1 MERLSFDFLELS
13 QRSRKPRTQGLTSI
27 ADEGEPTPWIRNML
41 ETWGEYVDGIK
52 VALTCLTMPSRALE
66 ERIKLYRDFNLSV
79 SLDDPTFAIAYYQG
93 KADQLLRAARDM
105 GFTHVQIETRH
116 MPVEKEKSKKADED
130 ELYYYGLA
138 RDLGLKAEG
147 EVGQKWPEGDPARAG
162 RGLLNVEHI
171 VKEMK
176 RMLTLGCEHVYLES
190 LVIREAIGE
199 YGEREEGTEQIRR
212 IVEAVGQDKVFIEI
226 GKFQLPWET
235 RQCHRFWA
243 VRNFGPE
250 VNMGGNEPIVE
261 VPFIESI
268 RRGFLFVPGQG
279 SSSPRLWL
287 KSLVKNGGRASEEW
301 WKEV

>member
-1 MERLSFDFLELS
+1 M
-13 QRSRKPRTQGLTSI
+13 
-27 ADEGEPTPWIRNML
+27 PW
-41 ETWGEYVDGIK
+41 
-52 VALTCLTMPSRALE
+52 RALE

-116 MPVEKEKSKKADED
+116 MPVGGEKSKKADED
-130 ELYYYGLA
+130 EVYYYGLA
-138 RDLGLKAEG
+138 RDLGLKVEG

-162 RGLLNVEHI
+162 SGLLNVAHI
-171 VKEMK
+171 VNEMK
-176 RMLTLGCEHVYLES
+176 RLLALGCEHVYLES

-199 YGEREEGTEQIRR
+199 YGEREEGTEQIRQ
-212 IVEAVGQDKVFIEI
+212 IVEAVGQDNVCIEI
-226 GKFQLPWET
+226 GRFQLPWDT

-261 VPFIESI
+261 IPFIEAI
-268 RRGFLFVPGQG
+268 RRGFLFVPGP
-279 SSSPRLWL
+279 SRSSPRLWL
-287 KSLVKNGGRASEEW
+287 KSLVKNGGRAAEEW
-301 WKEV
+301 WKEEYPIDPSFLSRIPH